1 VVKQLAGT
9 APLQLTRADDGFPIN
24 SRQGLAVQEELQ
36 QHGEMHLLLLNAPL
50 EGWK

>member
-9 APLQLTRADDGFPIN
+9 APLQLARVEDGFSFN
-24 SRQGLAVQEELQ
+24 LRQGLAAQEELQ